1 MSEINLA
8 DAIPVKTFGFNVP
21 CREFV
26 ISAQI
31 TLDRRM
37 PMVDEFVLRVLNA
50 CESVSTSRLMRF
62 FGFSAS
68 EMQIVLADLQA
79 RSLVTVDANNVTLH
93 LSAKEMFRTAGEGP
107 PTITSVESFPARV
120 LFDLISQSMVASRG
134 RYNVKHLIALKPIP
148 ARMDIAEGFA
158 REAFS
163 TNFHD
168 YLQNLRGI
176 KKSDQWSLY
185 AIVDVQPGRFSYIQ
199 IEGRQELTLGMQPK
213 LETTLLPTESDR
225 PNRLRLLTDAM
236 SQALGAL
243 DDPEP
248 AVSAR
253 TEWARL
259 VASDSIERAT
269 TSDGFVDL
277 REWVRIVAAENDPE
291 IHAFIGHPYLDR
303 NRQVLTSILGDMV
316 LTTTKG
322 DDVWSLSWYRPG
334 GSSWGMT
341 EDIVQLLAD
350 VKAISR
356 RRPTDGGVMT
366 TLIVPAGVG
375 DKLARNFDRLFNRG
389 LLARSGRT
397 SSAIEAILISDVCSV
412 VSVLVPLS
420 SSISV
425 PIGLITVKS
434 SDVQRIRERLRPD
447 DLAPELISLWNEER
461 AKRPSHLST
470 QTKGSDQ
477 D

>member
-1 MSEINLA
+1 MSEINLTEP
-8 DAIPVKTFGFNVP
+8 IPVKTFGFNVP

-50 CESVSTSRLMRF
+50 CETVSSSRLMRF

-79 RSLVTVDANNVTLH
+79 RSLVSVDGNNVTLH
-93 LSAKEMFRTAGEGP
+93 PAAMEMFRTAGDGP

-134 RYNVKHLIALKPIP
+134 RYNVKHLIALKPVP

-168 YLQNLRGI
+168 YLQNLRGTRNA
-176 KKSDQWSLY
+176 DQWSLY

-199 IEGRQELTLGMQPK
+199 IAGKQELSLGMQPK
-213 LETTLLPTESDR
+213 LDTTLLPTESDR

-236 SQALGAL
+236 AQALSTL

-253 TEWARL
+253 AEWSRL
-259 VASDSIERAT
+259 LASDSIERAT
-269 TSDGFVDL
+269 TPDGFIDL
-277 REWVRIVAAENDPE
+277 REWIRIVASGNDPE
-291 IHAFIGHPYLDR
+291 VHAFIGHPYLDR
-303 NRQVLTSILGDMV
+303 NRQELMSILGDIDF
-316 LTTTKG
+316 TATKG
-322 DDVWSLSWYRPG
+322 DGVWPLFWYRPG
-334 GSSWGMT
+334 GSSWGVT
-341 EDIVQLLAD
+341 EDIVQLLND
-350 VKAISR
+350 VRAISR
-356 RRPTDGGVMT
+356 RRSINGGVTT
-366 TLIVPAGVG
+366 TLVVPAGVR
-375 DKLARNFDRLFNRG
+375 DKSARNFDRIFGRG
-389 LLARSGRT
+389 LLARAGRL
-397 SSAIEAILISDVCSV
+397 SPAIEAILISDFCAV
-412 VSVLVPLS
+412 VSVHVPVS
-420 SSISV
+420 PTVSV
-425 PIGLITVKS
+425 PIGLITVRLK
-434 SDVQRIRERLRPD
+434 DVQRIRERLRPD
-447 DLAPELISLWNEER
+447 DPAPELTSLWNEDH
-461 AKRPSHLST
+461 AKRPNQLASK
-470 QTKGSDQ
+470 TKG
-477 D
+477 

>member
-1 MSEINLA
+1 MSEIKLT
-8 DAIPVKTFGFNVP
+8 DVIPIKTFGFNVP

-31 TLDRRM
+31 TRDRQM
-37 PMVDEFVLRVLNA
+37 PMVDEFVLRALNA
-50 CESVSTSRLMRF
+50 CESVSFSRLMRF

-79 RSLVTVDANNVTLH
+79 RSLVSVDTNNVMLH
-93 LSAKEMFRTAGEGP
+93 PAAKEMFRTAGDGP

-120 LFDLISQSMVASRG
+120 LFDLISQNMVASRG
-134 RYNVKHLIALKPIP
+134 RYNVKHLIALKPVP

-176 KKSDQWSLY
+176 KNANQWSLY
-185 AIVDVQPGRFSYIQ
+185 AIVDVQPGRFSHIQ
-199 IEGRQELTLGMQPK
+199 IAGKQELSLGLQPK
-213 LETTLLPTESDR
+213 VETTLQPTEADR

-236 SQALGAL
+236 AQALSAL
-243 DDPEP
+243 DDPDP

-253 TEWARL
+253 TEWSRL
-259 VASDSIERAT
+259 LASDSIERAT
-269 TSDGFVDL
+269 TPDGFIDV
-277 REWVRIVAAENDPE
+277 REWLRIVAAGNEPE
-291 IHAFIGHPYLDR
+291 VRTFIGHPYLDR
-303 NRQVLTSILGDMV
+303 NRQALMSILGDMDV
-316 LTTTKG
+316 TAAID

-334 GSSWGMT
+334 GSSWGVT
-341 EDIVQLLAD
+341 EDLVQLLAD
-350 VKAISR
+350 VRTISR
-356 RRPTDGGVMT
+356 RRPINGGVTT
-366 TLIVPAGVG
+366 TLVVPAGVG
-375 DKLARNFDRLFNRG
+375 DRSARNFDRVFDRG

-397 SSAIEAILISDVCSV
+397 SSAIEAILISDVCAV

-420 SSISV
+420 STVSV

-434 SDVQRIRERLRPD
+434 TDVQRIRERLRPD
-447 DLAPELISLWNEER
+447 DHAPELTLLWNEER
-461 AKRPSHLST
+461 AKRPSHVTT
-470 QTKGSDQ
+470 QAKG
-477 D
+477 